1 MKKIR
6 AIERSLYTAAIA
18 LLMIGCDVDS
28 ETKYHQ
34 LTSDDLA
41 HLYINLDT
49 LTYDGKD
56 IEYTDSVRFLLNAK
70 DTITVAAKTQIW
82 STIDQFAFVD
92 LRDMH
97 GQSTIHFSKT
107 YGLNYAD
114 IQIFREFYT
123 SPSRKVFCVSKAD
136 GGRNLDEWVSGAFTL
151 DTAYILGRLYE
162 SVYKCNLPRENGD
175 LGIKSV
181 YFAKMYGFIKIEG
194 HDGSKLELIEVRS
207 NGVKGHETKNPA
219 STPIVGLEEKNQ
231 GSRELKG
238 YSR

>member
-1 MKKIR
+1 MIR

-18 LLMIGCDVDS
+18 LMMIGCDVDS

-49 LTYDGKD
+49 LTYDGND

-97 GQSTIHFSKT
+97 GQSTIHFSKST
-107 YGLNYAD
+107 GFDYVNVEL
-114 IQIFREFYT
+114 FREFYT
-123 SPSRKVFCVSKAD
+123 YPSKKTFRTSLVGMEQAFGYLYDEVLNGPIA
-136 GGRNLDEWVSGAFTL
+136 LDSAFV
-151 DTAYILGRLYE
+151 LGRSYE
-162 SVYKCNLPRENGD
+162 SVYIFILPRGNQTNV
-175 LGIKSV
+175 KSV
-181 YFAKMYGFIKIEG
+181 YFAKKYGFIKIEG
-194 HDGSKLELIEVRS
+194 HDGSKLELI
-207 NGVKGHETKNPA
+207 GVKSKGA
-219 STPIVGLEEKNQ
+219 FLEE
-231 GSRELKG
+231 
-238 YSR
+238 

>member
-6 AIERSLYTAAIA
+6 AIERSLYTAAIT

-34 LTSDDLA
+34 LTSDDLT

-49 LTYDGKD
+49 LTYDGNE

-97 GQSTIHFSKT
+97 GKSSIHFSSETGLDYVYVHLYRSNSSNYPPQKT
-107 YGLNYAD
+107 FTVSLVDGNFWPLTHILNE
-114 IQIFREFYT
+114 II
-123 SPSRKVFCVSKAD
+123 
-136 GGRNLDEWVSGAFTL
+136 SGPYSL
-151 DTAYILGRLYE
+151 DTSVILGRIYE
-162 SVYKCNLPRENGD
+162 NVYKFD
-175 LGIKSV
+175 LCSTSDYTGVKSV
-181 YFAKMYGFIKIEG
+181 YFAKKYGFIKIEG
-194 HDGSKLELIEVRS
+194 HDGSKLELI
-207 NGVKGHETKNPA
+207 GVK
-219 STPIVGLEEKNQ
+219 S
-231 GSRELKG
+231 KG
-238 YSR
+238 MKEAN